1 MKELAV
7 YNLEFPA
14 YANTLDIAGY
24 KFKRIADYAT
34 AFAGLQHIIEVSG
47 SEFPIKPNTGTHQK
61 TATVGIPETEEKAIL
76 PWAKGSK
83 FTKLQDILLF
93 LSLFIGRNVFTLN
106 PGEEKYPLRPD
117 PRGHFWGGQFRLSA
131 QSDIKWRHKT
141 TGVLKSEEEMINT
154 SVFDY
159 NRVDLGL
166 EKTICALLDTI
177 NSKSW
182 HEKYG
187 TGYFIF
193 TFRQIVKQENIE
205 QAFLLS
211 WTLWEHFF
219 TLHQRH
225 WLDDK
230 SIEQIN
236 GDKKIA
242 FILYHYFRQ
251 DINDFARGRI
261 KRLTKARNRLV
272 HFGPIPEN
280 VDLNEIEMFIRLTE
294 QLMAIVLGLEPS
306 NALNSFDHL
315 QNFLKG
321 KNQDNLPICP
331 KEKIY

>member
-14 YANTLDIAGY
+14 YINTLDIAGY

-61 TATVGIPETEEKAIL
+61 TATVEIPETEEETIL
-76 PWAKGSK
+76 PWVKGSN

-93 LSLFIGRNVFTLN
+93 LTLFTGRNVFTLN

-117 PRGHFWGGQFRLSA
+117 PRGHFWGGQFRLSI
-131 QSDIKWRHKT
+131 QHDVKWKHKT
-141 TGVLKSEEEMINT
+141 TGELKSEEEMRDVP
-154 SVFDY
+154 VFDY
-159 NRVDLGL
+159 NRLDLGL
-166 EKTICALLDTI
+166 GKTICALLENI
-177 NSKSW
+177 NSKKW
-182 HEKYG
+182 RKKYG

-205 QAFLLS
+205 QAFLSS

-219 TLHQRH
+219 TLHHRY
-225 WLDDK
+225 WLDDN
-230 SIEQIN
+230 SIRQIN

-242 FILYHYFRQ
+242 FILYYYFGQ
-251 DINDFARGRI
+251 EISDFARGRI
-261 KRLTKARNRLV
+261 KRLSKTRNRLV

-280 VDLNEIEMFIRLTE
+280 VDLKEIEMFIRLTE

-306 NALNSFDHL
+306 NVLNSFDHL

-321 KNQDNLPICP
+321 
-331 KEKIY
+331 EKTKY

>member
-1 MKELAV
+1 MKELPV

-14 YANTLDIAGY
+14 YIHILNIAGY
-24 KFKRIADYAT
+24 IFKRVVGYEN
-34 AFAGLQHIIEVSG
+34 AFLGLQHIIEVSG
-47 SEFPIKPNTGTHQK
+47 SEFPIKLNTGTHQQ
-61 TATVGIPETEEKAIL
+61 TATVEIPEEEEIAIL
-76 PWAKGSK
+76 PWAKKSK
-83 FTKLQDILLF
+83 FTKLQDVLLF
-93 LSLFIGRNVFTLN
+93 LTLFTGRNVFAFN

-131 QSDIKWRHKT
+131 QHDVKWRHKT
-141 TGVLKSEEEMINT
+141 TGTLKLEKDMINT

-159 NRVDLGL
+159 DRVDLGL
-166 EKTICALLDTI
+166 EKTICTLLDTI

-182 HEKYG
+182 RKKYG

-193 TFRQIVKQENIE
+193 TFRQIVKQEDIE
-205 QAFLLS
+205 QSFLLS

-219 TLHQRH
+219 TLHQQY
-225 WLDDK
+225 WLDNK

-242 FILYHYFRQ
+242 FMLYHYFGQ

-261 KRLTKARNRLV
+261 KRITKARNRLV

-294 QLMAIVLGLEPS
+294 QLMSIVLGLEPS
-306 NALNSFDHL
+306 NALNSFDRL
-315 QNFLKG
+315 QNFLKR
-321 KNQDNLPICP
+321 K
-331 KEKIY
+331 K

>member
-7 YNLEFPA
+7 YNLQFPA
-14 YANTLDIAGY
+14 YINILDIAGY
-24 KFKRIADYAT
+24 KFKRVANYAT
-34 AFAGLQHIIEVSG
+34 AFAGLQHIIKVSG
-47 SEFPIKPNTGTHQK
+47 SEFPIEPNTGTNRQ
-61 TATVGIPETEEKAIL
+61 TATVEVPDREESAIL
-76 PWAKGSK
+76 PWARESK
-83 FTKLQDILLF
+83 FTKLQDVLLF
-93 LSLFIGRNVFTLN
+93 LTLFTGRNVFTLN

-131 QSDIKWRHKT
+131 QRDTRWRHKT
-141 TGVLKSEEEMINT
+141 TGEFKSEEEMKGVP
-154 SVFDY
+154 VFDY
-159 NRVDLGL
+159 DYINFGL
-166 EKTICALLDTI
+166 ERTICALLDTV

-182 HEKYG
+182 REKYG

-193 TFRQIVKQENIE
+193 TFRQIVKQEILE

-219 TLHQRH
+219 ALHQRH

-230 SIEQIN
+230 SIEQIS

-242 FILYHYFRQ
+242 FILHYYFGQ
-251 DINDFARGRI
+251 KINDFARGRI

-280 VDLNEIEMFIRLTE
+280 VDIEEIKMFIRLTE
-294 QLMAIVLGLEPS
+294 QLMSIVLGLEPS
-306 NALNSFDHL
+306 NALNSFDQL

-321 KNQDNLPICP
+321 K
-331 KEKIY
+331 ESS